1 MDLTEVI
8 NLSKE
13 LAEEF
18 EGQFTCLGENTEKY
32 INVSVPVEKK
42 VIRIDKNGEETKKT
56 ISCRSK
62 CLNKARFMAS
72 SLSVPVNILTEGI
85 RKIKQKIWNVLR
97 TFRIGPSKCVLGTM
111 WSHLLDVPRFLFTF
125 FSELIRFIKSIKMQ
139 FNTHWNPSGT
149 SKMELFHA
157 KLSNQIDQIYVIK
170 LSLRAKHCIYI
181 FLSFYCE

>member
-18 EGQFTCLGENTEKY
+18 EGQFTCLSENTEKY
-32 INVSVPVEKK
+32 INVSVPVEKSY
-42 VIRIDKNGEETKKT
+42 RIDKNGEETKKPT
-56 ISCRSK
+56 PYILK
-62 CLNKARFMAS
+62 FLNRARFMAS
-72 SLSVPVNILTEGI
+72 SLSIPVNILAEGI

-157 KLSNQIDQIYVIK
+157 KLSNQIYQIYVIK